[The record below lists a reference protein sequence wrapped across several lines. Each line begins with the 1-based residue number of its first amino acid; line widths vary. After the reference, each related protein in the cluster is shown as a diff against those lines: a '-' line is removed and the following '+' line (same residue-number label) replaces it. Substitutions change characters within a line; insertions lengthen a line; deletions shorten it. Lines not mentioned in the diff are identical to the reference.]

1 MKRNLKAPFS
11 FYDNVYGTEFPCP
24 QLFLQLYG
32 ELPSKYS
39 NRRKSYDPSILDYLK
54 ENGFKLESKVFSN
67 SRRHDLASQVLLVND
82 EKEMFI
88 ELQSSVDISKNNLTQ
103 LEIWYN
109 VKNGEIETQINLEE
123 FTKLERTKKKA
134 NIQLV
139 KSDMGHLDTEEY
151 DLFVNP
157 MDLELNYGDEFLK
170 VHEAIVSRLNKDND
184 KGIIL
189 LHGDPGTGKTSYIK
203 HLTTLVK
210 DKDILFIPPSMAEM
224 LSEPSIIPFLMD
236 HKNSI
241 LIIEDAERVIADREG
256 NGSPAGVS
264 NILNLTDGIL
274 GDCLSIQIIATFNM
288 KREKIDQALL
298 RKGRLIAEHKFEN
311 LSIENT
317 NKLFKHID
325 KDVVTTV
332 PMSLADIYNVDVE
345 VFRATNKSKIG
356 FNN

>member
-203 HLTTLVK
+203 HLTTLIK